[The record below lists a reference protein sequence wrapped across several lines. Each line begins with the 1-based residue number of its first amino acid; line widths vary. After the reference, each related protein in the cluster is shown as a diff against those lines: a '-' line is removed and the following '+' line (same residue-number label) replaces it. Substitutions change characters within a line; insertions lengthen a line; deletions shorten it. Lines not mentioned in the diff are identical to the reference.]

1 MVGGGDFEY
10 GVEGDGSLLILWG
23 MPVFLLTCF
32 CFSALRL
39 VLFAIDQHAVVVVI
53 IHVCLY
59 LCETLFIEEELS
71 KLAPL
76 NKFSAGQLIH

>member
-32 CFSALRL
+32 CFSLRL